1 MPKIRRMTD
10 QCPRGESIMAHLQA
24 VRTTLQPQ
32 QNDYSQL
39 TTYYDEHNQVAWGY
53 MNAAP
58 RPCFTGTLLRE
69 IVDWFGDV
77 ARRVDDPECA
87 DVNYVVVASG
97 HPGIYNLGGD
107 LNLFRQLIE
116 ARDRENLC
124 KYAQACIRPLFLNAL
139 HLNRPNLKTITLVQG
154 DALGGGFECALSGNI
169 LIAERGTKMGF
180 PEILFNLFPGMGAM
194 TLLGRKIGYTKA
206 EKVILS
212 GKLYTAEEMYEL
224 GAVDVLVD
232 PGSGEQAV
240 YDFIRKEA
248 RQRNGALALRA
259 ARELSQP
266 IAHDELMRIAEIW
279 VDAALRLESKDL
291 RMMERLVMRQTGKVE
306 TANPGD
312 SVVLSA

>member
-1 MPKIRRMTD
+1 
-10 QCPRGESIMAHLQA
+10 MAHLQA
-24 VRTTLQPQ
+24 VRTALQPQ

-53 MNAAP
+53 MNAEP
-58 RPCFTGTLLRE
+58 RPCFTGSLLRE

-77 ARRVDDPECA
+77 ARRVDDPECV

-107 LNLFRQLIE
+107 LSLFRQLIE
-116 ARDRENLC
+116 ARDRESLC

-154 DALGGGFECALSGNI
+154 DALGGGFECALSGNV

-194 TLLGRKIGYTKA
+194 TLLGRKIGYSKA

-224 GAVDVLVD
+224 GAVDVLVEQ
-232 PGSGEQAV
+232 GEGEQAV

-291 RMMERLVMRQTGKVE
+291 RMMERLVARQTGKVDA
-306 TANPGD
+306 ANAGG
-312 SVVLSA
+312 SAVLSA

>member
-1 MPKIRRMTD
+1 
-10 QCPRGESIMAHLQA
+10 MAHLQA
-24 VRTTLQPQ
+24 VRSTLQPQ
-32 QNDYSQL
+32 QNNYSQL
-39 TTYYDEHNQVAWGY
+39 TTYVDEHNQVAWGY

-58 RPCFTGTLLRE
+58 RPCFTGVLLRE

-77 ARRVDDPECA
+77 GRRVDDPESA
-87 DVNYVVVASG
+87 DVNYVVVASA
-97 HPGIYNLGGD
+97 HPGVYNLGGD

-116 ARDRENLC
+116 ERDRDSLY

-154 DALGGGFECALSGNI
+154 DALGGGFECALSGNV
-169 LIAERGTKMGF
+169 LIAERGSKMGF

-194 TLLGRKIGYTKA
+194 TLLGRKIGYSKA

-212 GKLYTAEEMYEL
+212 GKLYSAEEMYEL
-224 GAVDVLVD
+224 GAVDILAE

-240 YDFIRKEA
+240 YEFIRKEA

-279 VDAALRLESKDL
+279 VDAALRLEPKDL
-291 RMMERLVMRQTGKVE
+291 RMMERLVARQTGR
-306 TANPGD
+306 ADPASG